1 MAVSI
6 FCKKCVYTKTRN
18 IIKYMFEVKE
28 LIAYFKAL
36 ISITTIFG
44 GPRAPSSYGPTMGC
58 TLGVQ
63 NCRDFGL
70 ELGSQFQSGALS

>member
-1 MAVSI
+1 MA
-6 FCKKCVYTKTRN
+6 FQQTWNRGLTDLP
-18 IIKYMFEVKE
+18 KYVGA
-28 LIAYFKAL
+28 IA
-36 ISITTIFG
+36 
-44 GPRAPSSYGPTMGC
+44 PPPAPGSYGPTMGC